1 MVIYAPHHGE
11 VWINSGDGRCRSH
24 ISRDKYITV
33 RCEIEPD
40 TFDGRPFAG
49 ERIVRGEKS
58 LYPNFILRQYCPD
71 IRCVR

>member
-1 MVIYAPHHGE
+1 M
-11 VWINSGDGRCRSH
+11 GD
-24 ISRDKYITV
+24 
-33 RCEIEPD
+33 
-40 TFDGRPFAG
+40 PFAG